1 MDASLTAAIDA
12 LHTEG
17 AAAAGA
23 LAGAP
28 LRALALR
35 VLAEPDA
42 ERKAALTFAIAAAHE
57 RGLLS
62 LDASGADASAA
73 VPDRPARPAGVTL
86 VAPLRVKSSTRRHML
101 HSLVHAESYA
111 IDLAWDLIARFG
123 WSSELWGPPRED
135 EGAADADAVEGAT
148 GVDSGAANG
157 IGGGNGVREAAA
169 AAAPRL
175 PDSFFSSWVTVAAE
189 EAKHFSRWRLRLLAA
204 HATRYGDLPGHEG
217 LWQSA
222 LDTRSSLLARLSVVH
237 CVHEARGL
245 DVAPLMRKK
254 LGDDAASVAVLDGN
268 VEEEVGH
275 VGEGRRWIEYVCAE
289 KVVPAADPRRVYQ
302 ACVKRYFYGRICE
315 PFAVE
320 KRNRA
325 GLTIEWYGPLA
336 HEGVPRDAEELSAAD
351 MG

>member
-1 MDASLTAAIDA
+1 MKCFASSAATVTQEEKKASGNRGAVADFPVSPTVA
-12 LHTEG
+12 APSVAAFS
-17 AAAAGA
+17 AAAA
-23 LAGAP
+23 
-28 LRALALR
+28 
-35 VLAEPDA
+35 
-42 ERKAALTFAIAAAHE
+42 AAVAAA
-57 RGLLS
+57 
-62 LDASGADASAA
+62 A
-73 VPDRPARPAGVTL
+73 
-86 VAPLRVKSSTRRHML
+86 
-101 HSLVHAESYA
+101 
-111 IDLAWDLIARFG
+111 F
-123 WSSELWGPPRED
+123 
-135 EGAADADAVEGAT
+135 AADADAVEGAT
-148 GVDSGAANG
+148 GVDGGAAKG

-175 PDSFFSSWVTVAAE
+175 PDAFFSSWVTVAAE

-289 KVVPAADPRRVYQ
+289 KLVPAADPRRVYQ
-302 ACVKRYFYGRICE
+302 ACVRKYFYGRICE

-325 GLTIEWYGPLA
+325 GLTFEWYGPLA

>member
-12 LHTEG
+12 LHAEG

-135 EGAADADAVEGAT
+135 AEGDAVKGAT
-148 GVDSGAANG
+148 GVDGGAAKG

-254 LGDDAASVAVLDGN
+254 LGDDDASVAVLDGN

-275 VGEGRRWIEYVCAE
+275 VREGRRWIEYVCE
-289 KVVPAADPRRVYQ
+289 KVVVPAADPRRVYQ
-302 ACVKRYFYGRICE
+302 ACVRRFFYGRVCG

-320 KRNRA
+320 NRNRA
-325 GLTIEWYGPLA
+325 GLTVAWYGPLA
-336 HEGVPRDAEELSAAD
+336 HEGVPRDVEELTAAD